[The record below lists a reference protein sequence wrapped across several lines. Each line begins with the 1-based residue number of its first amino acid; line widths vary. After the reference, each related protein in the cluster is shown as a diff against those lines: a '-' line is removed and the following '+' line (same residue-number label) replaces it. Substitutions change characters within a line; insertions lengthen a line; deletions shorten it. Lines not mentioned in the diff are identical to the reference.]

1 MLFNNRE
8 NNIFINV
15 GIFIRYEI
23 SHVIYCL
30 PWNIIITFQW
40 FTFITKQFPHIL
52 TNYLKSHYTGIFS
65 KPPNVFGKYWQEA
78 ERKSPPASQRG
89 KRG

>member
-1 MLFNNRE
+1 M
-8 NNIFINV
+8 
-15 GIFIRYEI
+15 RYEI

-52 TNYLKSHYTGIFS
+52 TNYLKSHDTGI
-65 KPPNVFGKYWQEA
+65 KCHNTI
-78 ERKSPPASQRG
+78 R
-89 KRG
+89 

>member
-1 MLFNNRE
+1 M
-8 NNIFINV
+8 
-15 GIFIRYEI
+15 RYEI

-52 TNYLKSHYTGIFS
+52 TNYLKSHYTGIKCHNPIRWYHKVGRICCKATPFI
-65 KPPNVFGKYWQEA
+65 N
-78 ERKSPPASQRG
+78 
-89 KRG
+89 